1 MGNIAFLL
9 VLAGA
14 AALFIYLRR
23 PPVYTAEGE
32 LYVHYIDVG
41 QGDCTLITAGRE
53 AMLIDSGE
61 YTEVGSVENYLE
73 KYGIS
78 CLDVIVCTHP
88 HSDHMGGMADII
100 ERFDV
105 GEIYIPHVKRE
116 KIPTAVYYDKFLDA
130 VNRKRVKL
138 SEVSAGESFTVGDG
152 HCTVVAPC
160 SDDYEG
166 LNDYSIGIL
175 MRHGKK
181 SFLFTGDAEE
191 ASETEMILSGRLS
204 SVDVYKAGH
213 HGSSSSSTEG
223 FLAVIRPEYAVIS
236 CGRDNPY
243 GHPSDQV
250 IKRLQRY
257 TKNIFRTDLC
267 GDIIICSDGEE
278 ISVRTERDEII

>member
-1 MGNIAFLL
+1 
-9 VLAGA
+9 
-14 AALFIYLRR
+14 
-23 PPVYTAEGE
+23 
-32 LYVHYIDVG
+32 
-41 QGDCTLITAGRE
+41 
-53 AMLIDSGE
+53 
-61 YTEVGSVENYLE
+61 
-73 KYGIS
+73 
-78 CLDVIVCTHP
+78 
-88 HSDHMGGMADII
+88 MADII